1 VAFALNRA
9 LRIHDPILFWLSLA
23 ATAIGLLFV
32 YDAGYA
38 RALASGRGLI
48 PPEFR
53 SQLMFLGPA
62 LIGAGLVARI
72 RPEAWKKGSKVV
84 WLASLVLLVAVEF
97 IGTEMNGARRWIGVG
112 PFAIQPAEFA
122 KIATIIYLAGAF
134 ADRKAWP
141 KKMPRRTFAQWMDVV
156 MPAKLMRA
164 LPAVWVLVAVIL
176 IEKEPDLGTAAVVAA
191 TAFAMFVPGGVTW
204 KSIAAAVALAGLGAG
219 VMVVKEP
226 YRMERITN
234 HVHRW
239 ENGNADDIGF
249 QTVQSEAA
257 MASGGLVGVGIGN
270 GRAKHIL
277 PATTTDFIMATIGEE
292 VGLIGSL
299 CVLAVIGG
307 VVWRLKWLAGQV
319 ADRFSSLVL
328 YGVGAWIGIQACVNV
343 MMANGFLPAI
353 GIPLPFISS
362 GGSSLVALWIA
373 LGLCQGVLAP
383 RPEAATD
390 DDEEGSRAT
399 DRNRWRNGRTRLSR
413 A

>member
-1 VAFALNRA
+1 M
-9 LRIHDPILFWLSLA
+9 A
-23 ATAIGLLFV
+23 ATVIGMLFI

-38 RALASGRGLI
+38 RALAMEMGPI

-53 SQLMFLGPA
+53 MQVIFMVPS
-62 LIGAGLVARI
+62 LIGAALVARI
-72 RPEAWKKGSKVV
+72 RPEMWKKGSKLV
-84 WLASLVLLVAVEF
+84 WVASLLLLIAVEVA
-97 IGTEMNGARRWIGVG
+97 GTEMNGAKRWIKIG
-112 PFAIQPAEFA
+112 PIPFQPAEFA
-122 KIATIIYLAGAF
+122 KIATIVYLAGAF

-141 KKMPRRTFAQWMDVV
+141 KNMPKRTFAQWMDSVA
-156 MPAKLMRA
+156 PAKLMRA
-164 LPAVWVLVAVIL
+164 LPAIWVLFAVAL
-176 IEKEPDLGTAAVVAA
+176 IEHEPDLGTAAVVAA
-191 TAFAMFVPGGVTW
+191 TAFAMFPAGGVTW
-204 KSIAAAVALAGLGAG
+204 KSIVAAIGISAVGAG
-219 VMVVKEP
+219 AMVIKQP

-257 MASGGLVGVGIGN
+257 MASGGLFGVGIGN

-292 VGLIGSL
+292 VGLVGSL
-299 CVLAVIGG
+299 FVLSLIGG
-307 VVWRLKWLAGQV
+307 IVWRLKWLA
-319 ADRFSSLVL
+319 AKATDRFASLIL
-328 YGVGAWIGIQACVNV
+328 FGTAAWIGIQTCVNV

-373 LGLCQGVLAP
+373 LGLCQSVLAP
-383 RPEAATD
+383 QPEPVP
-390 DDEEGSRAT
+390 EEEKPREVN
-399 DRNRWRNGRTRLSR
+399 RNRRRHGRTRLSR

>member
-1 VAFALNRA
+1 MNRA
-9 LRIHDPILFWLSLA
+9 LRIYDPILFWLAMA
-23 ATAIGLLFV
+23 ATVLGMLFV

-38 RALASGRGLI
+38 RALAQEMGPI

-62 LIGAGLVARI
+62 LIGAALVARV
-72 RPEAWKKGSKVV
+72 RPESWKKGSKLV
-84 WLASLVLLVAVEF
+84 WIGSLLLLIAVEVA
-97 IGTEMNGARRWIGVG
+97 GTEMNGAKRWIKIG
-112 PFAIQPAEFA
+112 PIPFQPAEFA
-122 KIATIIYLAGAF
+122 KIATIVYLAGAF

-141 KKMPRRTFAQWMDVV
+141 KNMPKRSFAQWMDSVA
-156 MPAKLMRA
+156 PAKLMRA
-164 LPAVWVLVAVIL
+164 LPAIWVLFAVAL
-176 IEKEPDLGTAAVVAA
+176 IEHEPDLGTAAVVAA
-191 TAFAMFVPGGVTW
+191 TAFAMFPAGGVSW
-204 KSIAAAVALAGLGAG
+204 KSIVAAIGISAVGAG
-219 VMVVKEP
+219 AMVIKQP

-257 MASGGLVGVGIGN
+257 MASGGLFGVGIGN

-299 CVLAVIGG
+299 IVLSVIGAI
-307 VVWRLKWLAGQV
+307 VWRLKWLASQ
-319 ADRFSSLVL
+319 ATDRFASLIL
-328 YGVGAWIGIQACVNV
+328 FGTAAWIGIQACVNV

-362 GGSSLVALWIA
+362 GGSSLIALWVA
-373 LGLCQGVLAP
+373 LGLCQSVLAP
-383 RPEAATD
+383 QPEPAEQ
-390 DDEEGSRAT
+390 EEKARETG
-399 DRNRWRNGRTRLSR
+399 RNRRRHGRTRLSR

>member
-1 VAFALNRA
+1 M
-9 LRIHDPILFWLSLA
+9 A
-23 ATAIGLLFV
+23 ATVIGMLFV

-38 RALASGRGLI
+38 RALAQDLGPI

-53 SQLMFLGPA
+53 SQVIFLIPS
-62 LIGAGLVARI
+62 LIGAALVARI
-72 RPEAWKKGSKVV
+72 RPEAWKKGSKLV
-84 WLASLVLLVAVEF
+84 WIASLLLLIAVEVA
-97 IGTEMNGARRWIGVG
+97 GTEMNGAKRWIKIG
-112 PFAIQPAEFA
+112 PIPFQPAEFA
-122 KIATIIYLAGAF
+122 KIATIVYLAGAF

-141 KKMPRRTFAQWMDVV
+141 KNMPKRSFAQWMDAVA
-156 MPAKLMRA
+156 PAKLMRA
-164 LPAVWVLVAVIL
+164 LPAIWVLFAVAL
-176 IEKEPDLGTAAVVAA
+176 IEHEPDLGTAAVVAA
-191 TAFAMFVPGGVTW
+191 TAFAMFPAGGVHW
-204 KSIAAAVALAGLGAG
+204 KSIVAAIGISVVGAG
-219 VMVVKEP
+219 AMVIKQP

-257 MASGGLVGVGIGN
+257 MASGGLFGVGIGN

-292 VGLIGSL
+292 VGLVGSL
-299 CVLAVIGG
+299 FVLSIIGAI
-307 VVWRLKWLAGQV
+307 VWRLKWLAAQ
-319 ADRFSSLVL
+319 ATDRFASLVL
-328 YGVGAWIGIQACVNV
+328 FGTAAWIGIQACVNV

-373 LGLCQGVLAP
+373 LGLCQSVLAP
-383 RPEAATD
+383 QPEPAV
-390 DDEEGSRAT
+390 EEEARET
-399 DRNRWRNGRTRLSR
+399 DRNRRRHGRTRLSR

>member
-1 VAFALNRA
+1 MNRA
-9 LRIHDPILFWLSLA
+9 LRIHDPLLFWLSMA
-23 ATAIGLLFV
+23 ATVLGMLFV

-38 RALASGRGLI
+38 RALASERGLI
-48 PPEFR
+48 PPEFK
-53 SQLMFLGPA
+53 SQLIFMVPA
-62 LIGAGLVARI
+62 MIGAAVFARVS
-72 RPEAWKKGSKVV
+72 PEAWKKGSKLV
-84 WLASLVLLVAVEF
+84 WLASLILLIAVEV
-97 IGTEMNGARRWIGVG
+97 IGVSMNGAKRWVMIG
-112 PFAIQPAEFA
+112 PIAFQPAEFT

-141 KKMPRRTFAQWMDVV
+141 KKMPKRSFAQWMDAVA
-156 MPAKLMRA
+156 PTKFMRA
-164 LPAVWVLVAVIL
+164 LPAVWVLVAVGL
-176 IEKEPDLGTAAVVAA
+176 IEHEPDLGTAAVVAA

-204 KSIAAAVALAGLGAG
+204 KSIVAALALSGLGAG
-219 VMVVKEP
+219 IMIAKQP
-226 YRMERITN
+226 YRLERITN

-257 MASGGLVGVGIGN
+257 MASGGWFGVGIGN

-292 VGLIGSL
+292 VGVVGSLFVLGLIG
-299 CVLAVIGG
+299 AI
-307 VVWRLKWLAGQV
+307 VWRLKWLASKA

-328 YGVGAWIGIQACVNV
+328 FGTAAWIGIQACVNV

-362 GGSSLVALWIA
+362 GGSSLVALWLA
-373 LGLCQGVLAP
+373 LGLCQSVLAP
-383 RPEAATD
+383 RPEPAEK
-390 DDEEGSRAT
+390 EEAREADRDRWGHGRA
-399 DRNRWRNGRTRLSR
+399 RLSR